1 MTLVARREDRLRE
14 LADELGAGAAA
25 HAEVIAADLAEAE
38 SRDQLAA
45 AVESNGRAVEILVN
59 NAGVGEYVDFTE
71 SDREGLLAM
80 ARLNM
85 EALLDLQARYLPP
98 MVERGRGAV
107 VNIASTA
114 AFQPIPGNA
123 AYAATKAFVLSFGQA
138 VHEEVKRSGVTVT
151 TVCPGPVRTEFSEIA
166 GIGGAEKNT
175 PGFVWTEPE
184 EVAAAALHAAERGSR
199 TRVVGTLNRV
209 MATAGQHSPRSVV
222 LPLVE
227 RVFKIAQ

>member
-1 MTLVARREDRLRE
+1 M
-14 LADELGAGAAA
+14 
-25 HAEVIAADLAEAE
+25 IAADLADAE
-38 SRDQLAA
+38 SRDALAA

-59 NAGVGEYVDFTE
+59 NAGVGEYVDFCDSE
-71 SDREGLLAM
+71 REGLLAM

-107 VNIASTA
+107 INIASTA

-138 VHEEVKRSGVTVT
+138 VHEEVKRRGVTVT

-175 PGFVWTEPE
+175 PDFVWTEPE